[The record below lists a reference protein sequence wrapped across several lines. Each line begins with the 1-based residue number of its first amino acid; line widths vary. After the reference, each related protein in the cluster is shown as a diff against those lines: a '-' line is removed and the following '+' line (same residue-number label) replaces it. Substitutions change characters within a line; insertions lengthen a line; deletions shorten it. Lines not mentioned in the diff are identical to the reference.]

1 MGYRWYD
8 HEGID
13 PLFPFGYGL
22 SYTQFNYSNL
32 QTRTDTEGV
41 EVSFLVENSG
51 STKGSEVPQVY
62 IGPPLGVS
70 LPIQAPNQKLVAF
83 DRIELAP
90 GEQKTVT
97 LQVSRRELS
106 YWSSPDQSWVL
117 PQGERTIFV
126 GASSRDIRLNGRFKI
141 GRK

>member
-8 HEGID
+8 HQGID
-13 PLFPFGYGL
+13 ALFPFGFGL
-22 SYTQFNYSNL
+22 SYTQFSYSNL
-32 QTRTDTEGV
+32 VIRPDSQGV
-41 EVSFLVENSG
+41 ELSFLVENSG
-51 STKGSEVPQVY
+51 STKGWEVPQVY
-62 IGPPLGVS
+62 VGPPSRVS
-70 LPIQAPNQKLVAF
+70 LPIQTANQKLVGF

-90 GEQKTVT
+90 GEQKRVT

-126 GASSRDIRLNGRFKI
+126 GASSRDIRLDGRFKM
-141 GRK
+141 GSK